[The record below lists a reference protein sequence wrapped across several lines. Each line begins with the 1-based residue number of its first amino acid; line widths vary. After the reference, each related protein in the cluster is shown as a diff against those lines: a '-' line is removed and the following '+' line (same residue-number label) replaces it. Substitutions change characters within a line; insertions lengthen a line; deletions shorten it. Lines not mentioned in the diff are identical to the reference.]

1 MFLLV
6 DKDGIIID
14 ISQIAT
20 VVENGIDVGGLI
32 YAHSCMLTIKEVPM
46 VPETVRPRTHKYVDG
61 TFIDHVEYMEQL
73 REEGRQEIL
82 STTVVNLE
90 NQLLLIEGVI

>member
-20 VVENGIDVGGLI
+20 VVENGIDVDGLI

-46 VPETVRPRTHKYVDG
+46 VPETVRPRTHKFING
-61 TFIDHVEYMEQL
+61 TFIEHVDYTEQL
-73 REEGRQEIL
+73 REEGRQQIL
-82 STTVVNLE
+82 STTVVELE